1 LRAFIAVAKHRSFT
15 RAAQE
20 LLITQPAISQQIRVL
35 EADLDGFPVAAD
47 SDLEAEILGM
57 TELVVVGA
65 PGERTS
71 RLMSWDTSAPLRRLM
86 SESGVAVEVCT
97 NDIGLLK
104 RFVRERAGIAIVPRW
119 SVSVELEA
127 GTFEL
132 VPLQLPPLREP
143 MGIVYSRSRRS
154 QALAAFL
161 TVVHDYKPILKEICS
176 GNAAAVDDGATIG

>member
-1 LRAFIAVAKHRSFT
+1 
-15 RAAQE
+15 
-20 LLITQPAISQQIRVL
+20 
-35 EADLDGFPVAAD
+35 
-47 SDLEAEILGM
+47 
-57 TELVVVGA
+57 
-65 PGERTS
+65 
-71 RLMSWDTSAPLRRLM
+71 
-86 SESGVAVEVCT
+86 VCT

-176 GNAAAVDDGATIG
+176 GMRPPSTTARPSADC